1 MKRRFLFKAWL
12 LFLPALFILYLTSGS
27 CRGDAGTD
35 GERTRL
41 REKIDS
47 AVKLQHEAGDKNAAM
62 RLFSEVA
69 ATYHPGMSREEKAL
83 VVESLNRMWYV
94 YYFEL
99 FDYADATDCLERG
112 LDICA
117 TDSIESSRLYL
128 NRGVTYS
135 LLTIRQVNPSDK
147 IFELADR
154 NLREAHSRAV
164 AAGNV
169 NVADYA
175 LLNLIVLYD
184 KAEKPVDS
192 LYPLLS
198 QSVSLHTD
206 PSDPDLTFSR
216 ALIGM
221 VRGFRAADYPR
232 IIEIADSLLA
242 KGEFSPEAIRNKYQ
256 ILLYKARALSDNG
269 QPAQALD
276 LLDTIKR
283 EADSLDLADVLMP
296 VFELRAKAWAQ
307 QGKPLQEALSKI
319 DYYEQRDAQL
329 SEETL
334 MAVNELP
341 LIHDIR
347 ESRDALARENHHRRM
362 ITIYALN
369 ITVILLLLI
378 IFSILLVRKNRELKT
393 ANSVLFR
400 RNEEQL
406 AEYSYGSLAGKPVS
420 KAHSGTP
427 DAAST
432 DPDSR
437 EMAELRVIFDRLNE
451 LMERD
456 RIWSDPT
463 LTISRLAVEMK
474 FGEKALSKAINR
486 FGGMNFSAFINK
498 RRVLEASAML
508 GNDKEFGHLS
518 LQGIAETVGFKSRTT
533 FIAAFKQF
541 VGMLPSA
548 YRKIALEKDR
558 IAAQ

>member
-35 GERTRL
+35 GKRTRL

-47 AVKLQHEAGDKNAAM
+47 AVKLQHEAGDKDAAM

-69 ATYHPGMSREEKAL
+69 ASYSPGMSREEKAL

-112 LDICA
+112 LDICE

-128 NRGVTYS
+128 NRGITYS
-135 LLTIRQVNPSDK
+135 LLTIRQVKPSDK

-206 PSDPDLTFSR
+206 PSDPDLTFAQ

-221 VRGFRAADYPR
+221 VRGFQGAAYPR

-256 ILLYKARALSDNG
+256 ILLYKARALTDNG

-296 VFELRAKAWAQ
+296 VFELQAKAWAQ

-347 ESRDALARENHHRRM
+347 ESRDALARENHNRRM

-406 AEYSYGSLAGKPVS
+406 AEYSYCSLAGKPVS
-420 KAHSGTP
+420 KAYSGTP
-427 DAAST
+427 DTAST

-456 RIWSDPT
+456 RIWTDPT

-558 IAAQ
+558 IPAQ

>member
-1 MKRRFLFKAWL
+1 MKRRHFLKAWL
-12 LFLPALFILYLTSGS
+12 LFMPILSLFFCFS
-27 CRGDAGTD
+27 CRRGNGHGDGS
-35 GERTRL
+35 GNL
-41 REKIDS
+41 REKIDR
-47 AVKLQHEAGDKNAAM
+47 AVTLQFDSLDNEAAM
-62 RLFSEVA
+62 RMLSEVA
-69 ATYHPGMSREEKAL
+69 ASYSPGMSREEKAL
-83 VVESLNRMWYV
+83 VVESLNRMWYL

-117 TDSIESSRLYL
+117 TDSIESSRLHL

-135 LLTIRQVNPSDK
+135 LLTIRQVKPSDK

-206 PSDPDLTFSR
+206 PSDPDLTFAQ

-221 VRGFRAADYPR
+221 VRGFQGAAYPR

-256 ILLYKARALSDNG
+256 ILLYKARALTDNG

-296 VFELRAKAWAQ
+296 VFELQAKAWAQ

-347 ESRDALARENHHRRM
+347 ESRDALARENHNRRM

-406 AEYSYGSLAGKPVS
+406 AEYSYCSVAGKPVS
-420 KAHSGTP
+420 KAYSGTP
-427 DAAST
+427 DTAST

-456 RIWSDPT
+456 RIWTDPT

-558 IAAQ
+558 IPAQ

>member
-35 GERTRL
+35 GKRTRL

-47 AVKLQHEAGDKNAAM
+47 AVKLQHEAGDKDAAM

-83 VVESLNRMWYV
+83 VVESLNRMWYL

-117 TDSIESSRLYL
+117 TDSIESSRLHL

-135 LLTIRQVNPSDK
+135 LLTIRQVKPSDK

-198 QSVSLHTD
+198 QSVSLHND
-206 PSDPDLTFSR
+206 PSDPDLTFAQ

-221 VRGFRAADYPR
+221 VRGFQGAAYPR
-232 IIEIADSLLA
+232 IIEIADSLIA
-242 KGEFSPEAIRNKYQ
+242 RDEFSPEAIRNKYQ
-256 ILLYKARALSDNG
+256 ILLYKARALTDNG

-296 VFELRAKAWAQ
+296 VFELQAKAWAQ

-347 ESRDALARENHHRRM
+347 ESRDALARENHNRRM

-406 AEYSYGSLAGKPVS
+406 AEYSYCSLAGKPVS
-420 KAHSGTP
+420 KAYSGTP
-427 DAAST
+427 DTAST

-456 RIWSDPT
+456 RIWTDPT

-558 IAAQ
+558 IPAQ